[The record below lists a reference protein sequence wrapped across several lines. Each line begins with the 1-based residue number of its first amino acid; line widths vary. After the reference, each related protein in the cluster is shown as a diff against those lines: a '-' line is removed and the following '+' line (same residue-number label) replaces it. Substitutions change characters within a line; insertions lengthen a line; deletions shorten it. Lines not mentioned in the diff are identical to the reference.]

1 MSTRRPAAAYGGRP
15 PASDGPCEPG
25 GGARSLL
32 RGAVRASAG
41 RTAALVVTGLL
52 SAAAAIALPALLGH
66 SLDLVLAG
74 GTDAGPW
81 LALCAA
87 LVVADILCDAASA
100 HLSGTLTART
110 AARIRRRVIGR
121 VLGAGPRAA
130 ERFDAGDL
138 VTRLTANVTETAT
151 APATAAA
158 AVPSVV
164 LPVGALVALALT
176 DPWTAAVFAAGAP
189 LLVLLVRA
197 FTRDTSAGVAEY
209 QQIQG
214 RIATRLVEALDGA
227 RTVAAAGTTARER
240 ARILAPLPELAA
252 RGRHMWHVY
261 GRAVARGAV
270 LLPLLETGVLA
281 VGGLRVAAGEMSV
294 GELLAALRYAALAA
308 GIGAVVG
315 QLSGLLRS
323 RAAGRRA
330 AEVSAAP
337 AVAYGR
343 RGLPEDGPGR
353 LEFRGVSVARD
364 GGPGLRG
371 VDLVVP
377 GGATLALVGRS
388 GSGKTALARLAG
400 RLADPDTGTVLL
412 DGVPVPEVERG
423 VLRREVTYAFER
435 PALFGPTVRD
445 AIAFGPCAP
454 PEAEITGA
462 ARAAGADAFVRRLP
476 DGYATP
482 LSRAPL
488 SGGEAQ
494 RLGLARAFAHAGRLL
509 VLDDATSSLDSVTER
524 QVARALLHQVRPGT
538 RLVVAHRASSAARA
552 DLVAWL
558 DDGRVRAV
566 GPHAAL
572 WALPEYR
579 AVFAATD
586 AEPHDGP
593 DHEPHAVPEP
603 PPDTRP
609 DAEPHDGP
617 DHEPHGDPARVRD
630 SRPGPGAGAEPGR
643 VPDGVRATADDPAGA
658 GVRTAPGAL
667 GRTDEPS
674 EGRATTDGHE
684 PAKGRSW

>member
-1 MSTRRPAAAYGGRP
+1 MSTRRPAAAYGGGP
-15 PASDGPCEPG
+15 PASDVPYEPG

-32 RGAVRASAG
+32 GGAVRASAG

-52 SAAAAIALPALLGH
+52 SAAAAIALPALLGR
-66 SLDLVLAG
+66 SLDLALAG
-74 GTDAGPW
+74 ATDAGPW

-110 AARIRRRVIGR
+110 AARMRRRGLDR
-121 VLGAGPRAA
+121 VLAAGPRAA

-138 VTRLTANVTETAT
+138 VTRLTANVTEAAT

-209 QQIQG
+209 QQVQG

-227 RTVAAAGTTARER
+227 RTVAAAGTTDRER

-281 VGGLRVAAGEMSV
+281 VGGLRVAAGYMSA

-308 GIGAVVG
+308 GLGAVVG

-323 RAAGRRA
+323 RAAGRRT
-330 AEVSAAP
+330 AEVQAAP

-343 RGLPEDGPGR
+343 RGLPEGGPGR
-353 LEFRGVSVARD
+353 LEFSGVSVVRD
-364 GGPGLRG
+364 GRPVLRG

-412 DGVPVPEVERG
+412 DGVPVPEVARE

-435 PALFGPTVRD
+435 PALFGSTVRD

-454 PEAEITGA
+454 PQAEVVGA

-566 GPHAAL
+566 GPHSAL
-572 WALPEYR
+572 WAVPEYR

-586 AEPHDGP
+586 EP
-593 DHEPHAVPEP
+593 AV
-603 PPDTRP
+603 
-609 DAEPHDGP
+609 
-617 DHEPHGDPARVRD
+617 
-630 SRPGPGAGAEPGR
+630 
-643 VPDGVRATADDPAGA
+643 
-658 GVRTAPGAL
+658 
-667 GRTDEPS
+667 
-674 EGRATTDGHE
+674 GRASTDGRE
-684 PAKGRSW
+684 PAKGRATPEGHEPAEGRTR